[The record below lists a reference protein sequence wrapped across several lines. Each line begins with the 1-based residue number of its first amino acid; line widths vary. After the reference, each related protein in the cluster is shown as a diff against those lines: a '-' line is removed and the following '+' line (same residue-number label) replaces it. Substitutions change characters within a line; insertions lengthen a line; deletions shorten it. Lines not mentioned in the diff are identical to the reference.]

1 MRLQA
6 TGVFEKMSDPKKSLR
21 ASPFKRNSRKLL
33 LLLSGEKVIQHVVV
47 TVAFA
52 LNLGGIRSS
61 VAVNYQIL
69 MYSGLII
76 GVLYLASFISIKNNR
91 ANGRTLLA
99 SMALAD
105 FLGEFYAQGRLH
117 ITITVSFIVAVTILV
132 VLAYARIRG
141 VGHG

>member
-1 MRLQA
+1 
-6 TGVFEKMSDPKKSLR
+6 
-21 ASPFKRNSRKLL
+21 
-33 LLLSGEKVIQHVVV
+33 LLSGEKVIQHVVV

-52 LNLGGIRSS
+52 LNLGGIRST
-61 VAVNYQIL
+61 VAVNYQVL

-76 GVLYLASFISIKNNR
+76 GVLYLASFISIKNNN
-91 ANGRTLLA
+91 ANGGALLA

-105 FLGEFYAQGRLH
+105 FLGEFYAQGRLY

-141 VGHG
+141 VRHG